1 MKKKVNPWNVLQY
14 GVLCVWIGISVITLG
29 WFIVSSF
36 KSNSELFVN
45 IWDLPEKLQ
54 IDNYIRA
61 WTSGRMAVYFKNTL
75 IIQIAAL
82 TLLTVFGSM
91 AGYVLARFRRYRW
104 VSMASLLFVSGMAIP
119 AQITL
124 VPLYLMYSQVGLLN
138 TRLGI
143 ILVYCAV
150 YMPFT
155 VFVLTGFFSTI
166 PREVEEAAAI
176 DGCSKWRVFLHVAVP
191 MAKPGITTVVIFN
204 FLSIWNE
211 YFYAMML
218 ITDDEKMP
226 LSAGLYNLKSQQQMS
241 MDWAALF
248 AGVVILVI
256 PTLIVF
262 FLLQDKIEKGVTAG
276 AVKG

>member
-1 MKKKVNPWNVLQY
+1 MKKRVNPWNVLQY
-14 GVLCVWIGISVITLG
+14 GLLCVWIGISVITLG

-45 IWDLPEKLQ
+45 IWDFPEKLQ
-54 IDNYIRA
+54 IENYVRA

-91 AGYVLARFRRYRW
+91 AGYVLARFKRFRW
-104 VSMASLLFVSGMAIP
+104 VSLASLLFISGMAIP

-218 ITDDEKMP
+218 ITDDAKMP